1 MSTAKRTTAGT
12 LFDSACRGSILER
25 LAGLEPSAA
34 RQWGKMN
41 AAQMLAHC
49 SAALEVGTGDRPRK
63 QALIGRLLGRFVRAS
78 LLGEKPFGK
87 DSPTDPTFVM
97 TGEKDFAAERLR
109 LAALVG
115 RFGELGPGHAGAQTH
130 SFLGRLSGEEWG
142 VLMHKHLDHHLRQFG
157 A

>member
-1 MSTAKRTTAGT
+1 MSTAKRTTVGT
-12 LFDSACRGSILER
+12 LFDPASRGSILER
-25 LAGLEPSAA
+25 LAGLAPSAA

-49 SAALEVGTGDRPRK
+49 SAALEVGTGDKPRK

-97 TGEKDFAAERLR
+97 TGDKDFAAEKSR
-109 LAALVG
+109 LAALIG
-115 RFGELGPGHAGAQTH
+115 RFSELGPGNAGGQTH

-142 VLMHKHLDHHLRQFG
+142 VLMRKHLDHHLRQFG